1 MKASERNFFAIFAVV
16 ATLAWTAAVCVMLF
30 IGRSLAG
37 MGDGA
42 PGAGTSHSQLVPL
55 LATLLAIAVIWIGP
69 VTAFIFMFLFVFDK
83 LSGKMRR
90 FAFWYSFVT
99 LIIFS
104 LILTLLLPGFGLKRL
119 IGPFFIFVTVWWW
132 RACGQ
137 SRPGPEGNHIVD

>member
-1 MKASERNFFAIFAVV
+1 MKVSVRNFFAIFAVV
-16 ATLAWTAAVCVMLF
+16 TILAWTVTVCVMLF

-42 PGAGTSHSQLVPL
+42 PGAGTSHFPLVP
-55 LATLLAIAVIWIGP
+55 LLAIAVIWIGP
-69 VTAFIFMFLFVFDK
+69 ATAFMFMFLFVFDK

-90 FAFWYSFVT
+90 FAYWYSFVS

-119 IGPFFIFVTVWWW
+119 IGPFFIFITVLWW

-137 SRPGPEGNHIVD
+137 SRSDPEGKHIVD